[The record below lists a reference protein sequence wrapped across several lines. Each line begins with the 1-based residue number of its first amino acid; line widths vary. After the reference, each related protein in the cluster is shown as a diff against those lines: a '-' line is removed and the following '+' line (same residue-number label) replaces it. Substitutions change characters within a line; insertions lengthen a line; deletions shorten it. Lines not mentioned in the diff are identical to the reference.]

1 MRKIS
6 KVTHATEEQ
15 QAADSERSDP
25 RPRRIPG
32 ATITSWH
39 NSPEEHLDAMV
50 QMPAPGPS
58 VAAATH
64 GATSRT
70 DINTVSLSDG
80 TRITFPSSYQF
91 GIVS

>member
-6 KVTHATEEQ
+6 RVTHATDEQ
-15 QAADSERSDP
+15 QAADSEPSDP

-39 NSPEEHLDAMV
+39 SSPEEHLDAMV

-58 VAAATH
+58 VAAATR
-64 GATSRT
+64 GATSRP
-70 DINTVSLSDG
+70 N
-80 TRITFPSSYQF
+80 F
-91 GIVS
+91 GMVFFQLVDKR